1 MKIDVQTFEGLD
13 RPCYIVEE
21 RLLRRNL
28 ELISRVA
35 REAGVEIIDMRAG
48 YAKVRMNITP
58 AHLNAGGVCQGG
70 ALFTMADLAFAI
82 AVNMHGVLTFS
93 TSANITYLRSVSSGY
108 VYAEAQ
114 EIVDHKRMPFVE
126 VRITDD
132 EGTLVAIF
140 TSSGYRKNDCP
151 IDAE

>member
-1 MKIDVQTFEGLD
+1 MTLKDFLNNGD
-13 RPCYIVEE
+13 RFAAGCGA
-21 RLLRRNL
+21 RL
-28 ELISRVA
+28 
-35 REAGVEIIDMRAG
+35 VEIAPGTATAIME
-48 YAKVRMNITP
+48 VTP
-58 AHLNAGGVCQGG
+58 SHLNAGGVCQGG

-151 IDAE
+151 IEAE

>member
-1 MKIDVQTFEGLD
+1 MTYREFFEKD
-13 RPCYIVEE
+13 RF
-21 RLLRRNL
+21 
-28 ELISRVA
+28 A
-35 REAGVEIIDMRAG
+35 AEAGVEIIDMRAG
-48 YAKVRMNITP
+48 YAKVRMGITP

-70 ALFTMADLAFAI
+70 ALFTMADLAFVI

-132 EGTLVAIF
+132 EGALVAIF